1 MKGWTVSIA
10 FVLLLSLPVF
20 GAEDGVLLLDA
31 NFENADLSGWR
42 ISGDLCVAP
51 SFCAGQ
57 PSGRYWVA
65 FSTNNSQGDP
75 ITMCGASSLEG
86 LETIFRSPQ
95 LPLPFKPGRIRVDF
109 TVKFLTNENTSSD
122 LGTDSFVVRLLTKA
136 GPVVIAA
143 IDDSGAAPG
152 SKNLMIQGESG
163 FHESFCNPTWKYE
176 TGYLHVS
183 YYRAFHEP
191 VLSKMASGPI
201 ALEFS
206 LSNHFDKDFD
216 SAVVL
221 DDVRLRVYR

>member
-1 MKGWTVSIA
+1 MKGWAASIVL
-10 FVLLLSLPVF
+10 VLLLSLPVF
-20 GAEDGVLLLDA
+20 CAEEGVLLLNAD
-31 NFENADLSGWR
+31 FEDADLSGWR
-42 ISGDLCVAP
+42 IGGDLCVAP

-65 FSTNNSQGDP
+65 FSTNSSKGDP
-75 ITMCGASSLEG
+75 ITMCGGSAVEG
-86 LETIFRSPQ
+86 LETILRSPH
-95 LPLPFKPGRIRVDF
+95 LLLPFKPGRIRVDF
-109 TVKFLTNENTSSD
+109 TVKFLTNENTVSD
-122 LGTDSFVVRLLTKA
+122 LGTDSLVVRLLTKA

-152 SKNLMIQGESG
+152 SRNLVIQGDST
-163 FHESFCNPTWKYE
+163 FHESSCNPTWKYE
-176 TGYLHVS
+176 TGLLHVS

-206 LSNHFDKDFD
+206 LSNHFDQDFD